1 MFSVEYPFSKAVLK
15 PRLMTLKILKNI
27 KKFLSNSKA
36 IATKT
41 TPDFCSFF
49 DILTRK
55 NLLTEIVFYVRIEAQ
70 FIDRGAV
77 SQE

>member
-1 MFSVEYPFSKAVLK
+1 
-15 PRLMTLKILKNI
+15 MTLKILKNI
-27 KKFLSNSKA
+27 KKIFLCNSKA
-36 IATKT
+36 IATKI
-41 TPDFCSFF
+41 PLFFAVFF

-55 NLLTEIVFYVRIEAQ
+55 NLLTEIVFYVRIETQ